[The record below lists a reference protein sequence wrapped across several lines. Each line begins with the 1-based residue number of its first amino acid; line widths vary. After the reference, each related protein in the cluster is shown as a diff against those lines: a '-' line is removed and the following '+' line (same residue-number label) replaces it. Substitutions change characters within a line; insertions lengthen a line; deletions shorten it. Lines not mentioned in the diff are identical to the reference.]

1 MAEKRYSEA
10 RKNAGL
16 RREQA
21 CVKLDISIGTLIN
34 WESGKTKP
42 DANNIRNMAKLY
54 GVTSD
59 YLLGLV

>member
-1 MAEKRYSEA
+1 MAEKRYFEA

-21 CVKLDISIGTLIN
+21 CAKLDISIGTLTN
-34 WESGKTKP
+34 WETGKTKP

-54 GVTSD
+54 GVSSD